1 MFLPTLPAY
10 VFTNTSCLFQVVTF
24 IHTVMMHKKLTKVKT
39 CLVVAPLN
47 TVLNWQN
54 EFEMWLDEEDQ
65 MTVSWDASVG
75 G

>member
-1 MFLPTLPAY
+1 
-10 VFTNTSCLFQVVTF
+10 
-24 IHTVMMHKKLTKVKT
+24 MMTHKKLTRVKS

-65 MTVSWDASVG
+65 LTVRWNANVVMETYIITVFYG
-75 G
+75 L

>member
-1 MFLPTLPAY
+1 M
-10 VFTNTSCLFQVVTF
+10 TF